1 MKWKVWYFFLLCRA
15 YDKAALKCNGKEAVT
30 NFDPSIYEDE
40 LNATGNQLS
49 VFLVLLYRSCSS
61 EKILTRILT
70 LICAFFSE
78 GSGSSSNHNLDL
90 SLGNSSSKQNSRELV
105 GEIRNLA
112 VDQQHNSV
120 PFEITFRD
128 RGFGRNGYNES
139 ETMQQLL
146 SQTHI
151 QSPNSVKANGI
162 MRGYGHG
169 HGQFD
174 NRGEPPMLN
183 MVTSQ
188 LGPSNFQVS
197 IKNCTQPPTSLY
209 SLWENHRVSAEWCHN
224 KKFGTW
230 CIFESWPYGSMSTR
244 RGGFNAS

>member
-1 MKWKVWYFFLLCRA
+1 MHFFL
-15 YDKAALKCNGKEAVT
+15 D
-30 NFDPSIYEDE
+30 
-40 LNATGNQLS
+40 GNYS
-49 VFLVLLYRSCSS
+49 FVSP
-61 EKILTRILT
+61 
-70 LICAFFSE
+70 E

-120 PFEITFRD
+120 PFEITFGD

-151 QSPNSVKANGI
+151 QSPSSVKANGI
-162 MRGYGHG
+162 MRGYGH
-169 HGQFD
+169 FD

-188 LGPSNFQVS
+188 LDPSNFQVS

-209 SLWENHRVSAEWCHN
+209 SL
-224 KKFGTW
+224 
-230 CIFESWPYGSMSTR
+230 
-244 RGGFNAS
+244 

>member
-1 MKWKVWYFFLLCRA
+1 MPPVINSSFSLFYFIDPAVVKRFWPEFWRLSVHFFL
-15 YDKAALKCNGKEAVT
+15 D
-30 NFDPSIYEDE
+30 
-40 LNATGNQLS
+40 GNYS
-49 VFLVLLYRSCSS
+49 FVS
-61 EKILTRILT
+61 
-70 LICAFFSE
+70 SE

-90 SLGNSSSKQNSRELV
+90 SLGNSSSKQNSHELA
-105 GEIRNLA
+105 GEVRNLA

-162 MRGYGHG
+162 MRGYG
-169 HGQFD
+169 QFD

-209 SLWENHRVSAEWCHN
+209 SFFFLHQKDQKNRKRKTKSNYALV
-224 KKFGTW
+224 
-230 CIFESWPYGSMSTR
+230 
-244 RGGFNAS
+244 